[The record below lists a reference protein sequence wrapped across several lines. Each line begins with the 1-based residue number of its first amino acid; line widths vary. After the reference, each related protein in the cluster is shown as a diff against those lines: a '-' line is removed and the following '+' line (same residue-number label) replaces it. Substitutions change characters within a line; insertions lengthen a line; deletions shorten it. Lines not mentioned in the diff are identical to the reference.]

1 MLNLKKYNQ
10 KIKHLVIFSFI
21 HFFSFYSHANSFLD
35 YLNIPNGFEITI
47 FADELNTP
55 RQITETESGYVIVGS
70 KKGDKIFALYDSNL
84 DGYAEKKIL
93 IANGLQNPTGVSFYK
108 GDLYFAEIDTIW
120 VIKNIDDW
128 LNKGSET
135 LPTKKD

>member
-1 MLNLKKYNQ
+1 MLNLNTYNQ
-10 KIKHLVIFSFI
+10 KIKYLLIISFI
-21 HFFSFYSHANSFLD
+21 YIFSFYSHASSILD
-35 YLNIPNGFEITI
+35 NLNVPNGFEITI
-47 FADELNTP
+47 FADDLNTP

-70 KKGDKIFALYDSNL
+70 KKGDKIFALYDANL

-120 VIKNIDDW
+120 VIKI
-128 LNKGSET
+128 LMTG
-135 LPTKKD
+135 